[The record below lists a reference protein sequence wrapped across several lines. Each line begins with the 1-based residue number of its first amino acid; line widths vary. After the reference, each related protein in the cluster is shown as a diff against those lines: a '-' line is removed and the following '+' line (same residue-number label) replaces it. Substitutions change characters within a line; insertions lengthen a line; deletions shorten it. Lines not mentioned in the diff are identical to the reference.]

1 MTFESQDVESK
12 HEGTEFSAK
21 RESVLAATTRTP
33 PEPSPAPV
41 RPHPRCED
49 LGCPREIEIPAAH
62 KGICMWLLWKLL
74 QSGSACSTGVKKV
87 EVIVLH
93 LVGIVCMTQE

>member
-1 MTFESQDVESK
+1 MNVKAQSCPPKGRAFWPPS
-12 HEGTEFSAK
+12 
-21 RESVLAATTRTP
+21 
-33 PEPSPAPV
+33 PEPPQKPSSAPV
-41 RPHPRCED
+41 WLYPRHED
-49 LGCPREIEIPAAH
+49 LGRPREIEIPAAR

-93 LVGIVCMTQE
+93 LVGILCMTQA

>member
-1 MTFESQDVESK
+1 M
-12 HEGTEFSAK
+12 
-21 RESVLAATTRTP
+21 SVTAQSRLPKGRAFWP
-33 PEPSPAPV
+33 PRSERLPKAISVPAQ
-41 RPHPRCED
+41 PHPQCED
-49 LGCPREIEIPAAH
+49 LGRPREIEIPAAC

-93 LVGIVCMTQE
+93 FAGVLCLTRA